1 MDTAGFDVIIVN
13 YKAYESLYRALE
25 SLLRHEQNLIK
36 NIFVIDNEADSQSI
50 SALMERLPQEARA
63 HSKIHFLPQQENLG
77 FSKAVNLGISHSSS
91 EFLMLLNPDAY
102 VKNPFLKDAASIF
115 DRYPD
120 VAVIGPR
127 ILDENGALQ
136 GSARWDPR
144 LITAFF
150 GRTGPLTKL
159 FPRSRFV
166 KKDVILDPQEFHSF
180 NSKLKTQNS
189 KLPKLHS
196 FNSKLKTQ
204 NSTLPNKEPVIV
216 DWVSGACMLI
226 RSQAIKEVGP
236 MDERFFIYWE
246 DCDWCKRFRNSG
258 WRVVYVPSLGD
269 VVHEVGGSSTKRP
282 LFSMYHFHRSAFLLY
297 AKYDTS
303 VMKIGT
309 ATAFLGGILR
319 FFVMS
324 FVRGLK

>member
-13 YKAYESLYRALE
+13 YKAYDSLHRALE

-36 NIFVIDNEADSQSI
+36 HIYVIDNEADSRAI
-50 SALMERLPQEARA
+50 SNLMDRLPQDARA
-63 HSKIHFLPQQENLG
+63 HSNIHFLPQRENLG

-150 GRTGPLTKL
+150 GRSGPLTKL

-166 KKDVILDPQEFHSF
+166 KKDVILDPQD
-180 NSKLKTQNS
+180 
-189 KLPKLHS
+189 LHS

-204 NSTLPNKEPVIV
+204 HSTLPNEELVVV

-246 DCDWCKRFRNSG
+246 DCDWCKRFRKSG
-258 WRVVYVPSLGD
+258 WRVAYVPSLGD

-282 LFSMYHFHRSAFLLY
+282 LFSMYHFHRSAFILY

-303 VMKIGT
+303 IMKIGT

-319 FFVMS
+319 FLVMS
-324 FVRGLK
+324 FVRGLR